1 MENLN
6 DYPKVSVWI
15 TSTGR
20 YEFLKTTID
29 SFLKYNTY
37 PNIEWLIFE
46 SIPTEESRKFFN
58 TPLIETD
65 KCIEYLEAL
74 DVPNKHFW
82 VESWPPYG
90 NILQK
95 FLDFTDA
102 EYYISI
108 EDDCQCV
115 YDPCNQWLD
124 GIELIKNDPHLLG
137 FRGDLSNPE
146 VNENDKRFV
155 GVKRHP
161 VSDYLYW
168 PVAGGATFT
177 SAEKM
182 RRIGGHLTDHSLREF
197 IKIESHQNNE
207 MIAHSMY
214 IGVMLKY
221 YGSFAHIG
229 HTEVTGRDRKWSS
242 DGYLNAVVRGW
253 VGPRNKNNG
262 EIK

>member
-1 MENLN
+1 MVNLN
-6 DYPKVSVWI
+6 NYPKVSVWI

-29 SFLKYNTY
+29 SFLEHNTY

-82 VESWPPYG
+82 AEPWPPYG

-108 EDDCQCV
+108 EDDCQCA
-115 YDPCNQWLD
+115 YNPKEQWLD
-124 GIELIKNDPHLLG
+124 GIELIKDDPQLLG
-137 FRGDLSNPE
+137 FRGDLSTPK

-161 VSDYLYW
+161 ISDYLYW
-168 PVAGGATFT
+168 QVAGGAAFT
-177 SAEKM
+177 NVKKM
-182 RRIGGHLTDHSLREF
+182 RKIGGHLTDHPLKDFWR
-197 IKIESHQNNE
+197 IEQHQNNK
-207 MIAHSMY
+207 MFAHDMY

-242 DGYLNAVVRGW
+242 DFYLDVVAKGW
-253 VGPRNKNNG
+253 VGPRNKEN
-262 EIK
+262 K

>member
-1 MENLN
+1 MNKC
-6 DYPKVSVWI
+6 PKVSVWI

-20 YEFLKTTID
+20 FEFLKTTID
-29 SFLKYNTY
+29 SFLEHNTY

-65 KCIEYLEAL
+65 KCIEYIKAL
-74 DVPNKHFW
+74 DIPNMRFW
-82 VESWPPYG
+82 AEPWPPYG

-95 FLDFTDA
+95 FLLMTNA

-115 YDPCNQWLD
+115 YDPKEQWLD
-124 GIELIKNDPHLLG
+124 GIELIKDDPYLLG
-137 FRGDLSNPE
+137 FRGDLSTPE
-146 VNENDKRFV
+146 VNENDKRFK
-155 GVKRHP
+155 GVKHHP
-161 VSDYLYW
+161 ISDYLYW

-177 SAEKM
+177 DVEKM
-182 RRIGGHLTDHSLREF
+182 QRIGGHLTDHSLRDF
-197 IKIESHQNNE
+197 YKIESHQNDE
-207 MIAHSMY
+207 MIRHDMY

-229 HTEVTGRDRKWSS
+229 HTEVTGRDRRWSS
-242 DGYLNAVVRGW
+242 DFYLDTVAKGYIGL
-253 VGPRNKNNG
+253 RNK
-262 EIK
+262 EDK